1 MTELLTELLKFGVS
15 GLLAVLL
22 WIEKT
27 GSRADR
33 QAQSQAWSAMFD
45 AQASKYSA
53 LADKFVRVVELQI
66 NELGK
71 RSDNGDSA

>member
-33 QAQSQAWSAMFD
+33 QAQSHAWSAMFD

-66 NELGK
+66 SELGK